1 MLAPVK
7 GKSKIICFGRSLA
20 INLGTCLMEEKKKQ
34 NKNRLRA
41 EIGNVLKN
49 LLAFKQFLLLS
60 KQVIESGIEI
70 NLAVKRYAIESNRI
84 QWK

>member
-1 MLAPVK
+1 
-7 GKSKIICFGRSLA
+7 
-20 INLGTCLMEEKKKQ
+20 MEEKKKQ

-84 QWK
+84 QWKWKEWNWIESNSIWREGRKTRENAKVM